1 MEEPRALQ
9 HACPRSHRWPA
20 LSSLPRRCL
29 RSPPRMAQRPGD
41 MMRNILYSATRL
53 VNNFYADGSP
63 KKPVLDAAS
72 PEASEPKPTNDIVWL
87 IENAEVPEQLRDEVG
102 RSIAAA
108 GYEESSDVEH
118 LITTLS
124 PAYVAAALK
133 LPLIAVTKLSRYF
146 DPG

>member
-1 MEEPRALQ
+1 MLLLKQ
-9 HACPRSHRWPA
+9 V
-20 LSSLPRRCL
+20 
-29 RSPPRMAQRPGD
+29 PGD
-41 MMRNILYSATRL
+41 MVSNILCSTTRL
-53 VNNFYADGSP
+53 VNNFNADGSP

-72 PEASEPKPTNDIVWL
+72 PEASGPKPTPDIAWL
-87 IENAEVPEQLRDEVG
+87 IENAEVPEHLRDEVG